1 MRGMTKTVT
10 PAEPEI
16 GHTVWHRGW
25 EISYDMDAAL
35 WGAEGWRAYKG
46 GADLDAPHTSA
57 RTFSDLIEEI
67 DAEETPL

>member
-1 MRGMTKTVT
+1 MTKTVT

-25 EISYDMDAAL
+25 EIGYDVEASL

-46 GADLDAPHTSA
+46 GPDLDAPHASA
-57 RTFSDLIEEI
+57 RTFPELIEEI
-67 DAEETPL
+67 DAEESPL